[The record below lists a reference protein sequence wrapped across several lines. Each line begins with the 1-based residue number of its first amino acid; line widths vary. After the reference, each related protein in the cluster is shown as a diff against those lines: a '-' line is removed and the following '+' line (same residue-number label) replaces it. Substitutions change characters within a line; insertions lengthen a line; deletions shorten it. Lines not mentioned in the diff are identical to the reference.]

1 MPISQAKSEEPLTQ
15 ETGPGRG
22 RNLLSSVM
30 VHLSSAR
37 DRLQADQSAGAPAG
51 EGTCGGLQ
59 DQVSSSRSPSSPFLG
74 EGSPTKIDYRK
85 KGTLILTS
93 LLEDLVLEGPSRR
106 FYVRER
112 EALSPTLPWHLTR
125 VVFRVHSGCHRQTL
139 AGSLTK
145 QGKGASF
152 TLEVRAYGSLSLWVF
167 ESLAES
173 EEAKGVVKTIVKP
186 RLRKQLIAR
195 RRVSE
200 KEKPAQ
206 AREEDRRD
214 KLLEARIAEH
224 YSHMMQFIRTKTEP
238 ILFYLPAKHNPETQK
253 CLQERNSVTLG
264 FLLSSCDGL
273 RIERG
278 IAG

>member
-1 MPISQAKSEEPLTQ
+1 MAFRRLGLPLRGETAGSAPVRPKIIQDEAKKANGGISEAPAKAKLVVASSAAKRAARPLLRPRQ
-15 ETGPGRG
+15 EVDETGPGRG

-37 DRLQADQSAGAPAG
+37 DRLQADQS
-51 EGTCGGLQ
+51 
-59 DQVSSSRSPSSPFLG
+59 
-74 EGSPTKIDYRK
+74 
-85 KGTLILTS
+85 
-93 LLEDLVLEGPSRR
+93 
-106 FYVRER
+106 
-112 EALSPTLPWHLTR
+112 
-125 VVFRVHSGCHRQTL
+125 
-139 AGSLTK
+139 
-145 QGKGASF
+145 
-152 TLEVRAYGSLSLWVF
+152 
-167 ESLAES
+167 
-173 EEAKGVVKTIVKP
+173 EAKGVVKTIVKP

-253 CLQERNSVTLG
+253 CLQETQETIQRKIQD
-264 FLLSSCDGL
+264 LSAHL
-273 RIERG
+273 
-278 IAG
+278 AGAGAEEVEEEEEESQDPGPKVKRRAALTPAKP